1 MVSPL
6 TDLLN
11 AEYKVED
18 KIGSQSS
25 SNCSAQSVLIPTTVE
40 ILTT

>member
-18 KIGSQSS
+18 KIGSTS